1 MIARISLRVG
11 VLAYLAAILLVP
23 VGLVF
28 WRTFEHGVGP
38 AWDAVTTPDAKHA
51 FWLTLKIAA
60 IAVPL
65 NTIFG
70 VLCAIAIVRHRF
82 PGKGVLNAVV
92 DLPFALSPVVVG
104 LSIVLLYG
112 RDGWLGSLPFQVLF
126 ATPAMVLAT
135 IFVSLPFVVR
145 EVVPVLREIG
155 TDQEEAAATLGAGAF
170 STFRRVTLPAIRW
183 AVAYGVILTT
193 ARAIGEY
200 GAVRVV
206 SGNIE
211 GKTQTMTLLV
221 QDSYDNYDITGAY
234 AASVLLAMIA
244 IATLLLMTMFR
255 PREEST

>member
-1 MIARISLRVG
+1 M
-11 VLAYLAAILLVP
+11 
-23 VGLVF
+23 
-28 WRTFEHGVGP
+28 
-38 AWDAVTTPDAKHA
+38 
-51 FWLTLKIAA
+51 
-60 IAVPL
+60 
-65 NTIFG
+65 
-70 VLCAIAIVRHRF
+70 
-82 PGKGVLNAVV
+82 
-92 DLPFALSPVVVG
+92 
-104 LSIVLLYG
+104 
-112 RDGWLGSLPFQVLF
+112 
-126 ATPAMVLAT
+126 
-135 IFVSLPFVVR
+135 
-145 EVVPVLREIG
+145 
-155 TDQEEAAATLGAGAF
+155 
-170 STFRRVTLPAIRW
+170 PAIRW